1 MKKYSLRFVVIFF
14 ACSLI
19 AGASRAATVSGTVR
33 NGTNNSVAAGVTVVL
48 IALQGDMTTVAN
60 TTTDKQ
66 GHYEM
71 NYTPSGQMP
80 MLVRAVY
87 KGVNFHGMLPPG
99 QTSADI
105 QIFEPDTNIKT
116 VQFPARIIYFQP
128 EGSTLLVGEQYEVQ
142 NQSTPPKAYFNPQGD
157 FEFRI
162 PDGAQLGDVSA
173 QGPEKMPIT
182 QGTMDRGKNRYAIAY
197 AFRPGLNFVRLSY
210 QIPYGGDKAS
220 IHLSQ
225 ELSSQRV
232 MILAPPTVTVNAAGF
247 QPAGTEEGMSVYSRD
262 EVPAGSAIDIAV
274 SGTAPAP
281 AADAQGQSQQDPSA
295 QGQAQQAPINGRDPG
310 QPVMAI
316 PPRLDTLKWVLLGGF
331 GAMFVLGMA
340 YLWRRPVAIVGAANG
355 TVVAVA
361 PSPKRVAAASLA
373 SAETAGPSSGALAG
387 VDREIGTSLDQL
399 KDTLF
404 RLELRR
410 QAGTISDAEY
420 AEQRSAA
427 EKILRDLV
435 RG

>member
-1 MKKYSLRFVVIFF
+1 MKNILIRFVVAAF
-14 ACSLI
+14 ASVLI
-19 AGASRAATVSGTVR
+19 VGVTCAATVTGTVR
-33 NGTNNSVAAGVTVVL
+33 NGTNNTPAAGVTVVL
-48 IALQGDMTTVAN
+48 IALQNDMTTVAN

-66 GHYEM
+66 GHYQM

-80 MLVRAVY
+80 MLVRAIY

-99 QTSADI
+99 QKSADI

-116 VQFPARIIYFQP
+116 VQFPTRIIYFQP
-128 EGSTLLVGEQYEVQ
+128 EGSTLLVGEEFEVE

-162 PDGAQLGDVSA
+162 PEGAQLGDVSV
-173 QGPEKMPIT
+173 QGPEKMPVT
-182 QGTMDRGKNRYAIAY
+182 QGTIARGKNQYAIAY
-197 AFRPGLNFVRLSY
+197 AFRPGMSAVRLSY
-210 QIPYGGDKAS
+210 QVPYAGDKAS
-220 IHLSQ
+220 VHLASD
-225 ELSSQRV
+225 LSSQRV
-232 MILAPPTVTVNAAGF
+232 MILAPPSVSVTSAGF
-247 QPAGTEEGMSVYSRD
+247 QPAGTEEGMTVYARD
-262 EVPAGSAIDIAV
+262 AVSAGAPLDISV
-274 SGTAPAP
+274 SGTAPMP
-281 AADAQGQSQQDPSA
+281 ADAQGQAQQDPGA

-331 GAMFVLGMA
+331 GAMFVLGMV
-340 YLWRRPVAIVGAANG
+340 YLWRRPVALVAAANG

-361 PSPKRVAAASLA
+361 PSRKQSAAAPRATAESAA
-373 SAETAGPSSGALAG
+373 SASGALAG

-410 QAGTISDAEY
+410 QAGTISEAEY
-420 AEQRSAA
+420 AEQRGAA
-427 EKILRDLV
+427 EKILRELV